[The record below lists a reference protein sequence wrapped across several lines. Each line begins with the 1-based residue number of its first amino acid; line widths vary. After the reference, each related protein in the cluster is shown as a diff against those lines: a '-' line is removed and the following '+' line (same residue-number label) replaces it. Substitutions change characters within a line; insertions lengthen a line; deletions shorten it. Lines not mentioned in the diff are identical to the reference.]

1 MADSFFGYHPAA
13 RRRFISTDKS
23 LPGLVQLNTQT
34 ILIMNKSPQSGVEM
48 KRMPYKNDPGLIAAL
63 IALGMTV
70 LGSVAAYA
78 YKVLS
83 GESFSWRTLC
93 LQMIVSVFAGILMML
108 LAIYWNWPQEV
119 TGAICGMAGWSGSS
133 LIKTLEKRFLQKAGG
148 FNADQQ

>member
-1 MADSFFGYHPAA
+1 
-13 RRRFISTDKS
+13 
-23 LPGLVQLNTQT
+23 
-34 ILIMNKSPQSGVEM
+34 MNKSPNSGVEM

-83 GESFSWRTLC
+83 GEAFSWRTLC

-148 FNADQQ
+148 INADQQ